1 MSTKK
6 NIADLLDATAYDNAG
21 DKLGGIKEVFLD
33 DNTGKPTF
41 VEVSHGLFGL
51 NSSLVPLRG
60 AQFDGEELR
69 LAFAKDLIKDAPD
82 FGSDTALT
90 TTDQNRLNEHYG
102 VNAADYQDIYES
114 RYENRAQQGTQEPQ
128 EQGRTAGLGA
138 TETAA
143 DQATNQGAEKKAP
156 TADAAGDNTLVRSE
170 EELNVSKENVQTGE
184 ARLRKFVVTETETVD
199 VPVSR
204 EEVRVVR
211 TPITG
216 DEEVDGQPLTEGE
229 ASVVLHEERVNV
241 SKDTVAKEKVALEKE
256 QVTETQRVSEE
267 LKKERIETEGA
278 ATDAERDAH
287 Q

>member
-6 NIADLLDATAYDNAG
+6 NIADLFDATAYDNAG
-21 DKLGGIKEVFLD
+21 DKLGSIKEVFLD

-60 AQFDGEELR
+60 ATFEGEELR

-90 TTDQNRLNEHYG
+90 TTDQSRLNEHYG
-102 VNAADYQDIYES
+102 VGAAEYQDIYTES
-114 RYENRAQQGTQEPQ
+114 RSPKTQETSEAAAAAETKAET
-128 EQGRTAGLGA
+128 EQQAPKAAA
-138 TETAA
+138 TDE
-143 DQATNQGAEKKAP
+143 
-156 TADAAGDNTLVRSE
+156 NTLVRSE

-211 TPITG
+211 TPLTG
-216 DEEVDGQPLTEGE
+216 DEKVDGQPLTDEE

-267 LKKERIETEGA
+267 LKKERIETDGTVTE
-278 ATDAERDAH
+278 
-287 Q
+287 

>member
-6 NIADLLDATAYDNAG
+6 NIADLFDATAYDNAG

-51 NSSLVPLRG
+51 SSSLVPLRG
-60 AQFDGEELR
+60 AKFDGEELR

-90 TTDQNRLNEHYG
+90 TADQSRLNEHYG
-102 VNAADYQDIYES
+102 VNAAEYEDIYES
-114 RYENRAQQGTQEPQ
+114 RG
-128 EQGRTAGLGA
+128 EQGRTVAR
-138 TETAA
+138 EEAA
-143 DQATNQGAEKKAP
+143 AAEKKAP
-156 TADAAGDNTLVRSE
+156 QAGAADDNTLVRSE
-170 EELNVSKENVQTGE
+170 EELNVSKENVRTGE

-211 TPITG
+211 TPLTG
-216 DEEVDGQPLTEGE
+216 DEKVDGQPLTDEE

-241 SKDTVAKEKVALEKE
+241 SKETVAKEKVALEKE

-267 LKKERIETEGA
+267 LKKERIETDGA
-278 ATDAERDAH
+278 ITDAERDARK
-287 Q
+287 

>member
-1 MSTKK
+1 MSAKK
-6 NIADLLDATAYDNAG
+6 NIADLFNATAYDNSG
-21 DKLGGIKEVFLD
+21 DKLGDVKEVFLD

-114 RYENRAQQGTQEPQ
+114 RVQQGAQERQ
-128 EQGRTAGLGA
+128 EQGRTAA
-138 TETAA
+138 REEAA
-143 DQATNQGAEKKAP
+143 DGNS
-156 TADAAGDNTLVRSE
+156 LVRSE
-170 EELNVSKENVQTGE
+170 EELNVTKENVQTGE

-216 DEEVDGQPLTEGE
+216 DEQVDGQPLTEGE

-256 QVTETQRVSEE
+256 QVTENQRVSEE
-267 LKKERIETEGA
+267 LKKERIETDGA
-278 ATDAERDAH
+278 ATEAERDARK
-287 Q
+287 